1 MAITKSIRMKSTV
14 QSDSQATTLHLVEL
28 KAGDAMMQLTNT
40 MRIHRMA

>member
-1 MAITKSIRMKSTV
+1 MAITKSIRMKSTI

-28 KAGDAMMQLTNT
+28 KAGDAMQLTNT